1 MLFRR
6 FHEDVLRCFGFK
18 KLDGQT
24 PMGNRS
30 SHGGLN
36 ESGVSAK
43 PPVPPHQSGN
53 YVENV
58 RDRSGERLPPAN
70 HPSTMSQDLRPSQ
83 LPAKPMDRRSNL
95 SQHNIVKPPTP
106 HQNSVER
113 NNNSY
118 TTPSS
123 HAHIAMA
130 QSSQVTT
137 QSWVGDPYD
146 AKVLDLSNYPA
157 PHPASPLS
165 KHLNKLLPPN

>member
-1 MLFRR
+1 
-6 FHEDVLRCFGFK
+6 
-18 KLDGQT
+18 
-24 PMGNRS
+24 
-30 SHGGLN
+30 
-36 ESGVSAK
+36 
-43 PPVPPHQSGN
+43 
-53 YVENV
+53 
-58 RDRSGERLPPAN
+58 
-70 HPSTMSQDLRPSQ
+70 MSQDLRPSQ
-83 LPAKPMDRRSNL
+83 LPAKPMDRKSNL

-123 HAHIAMA
+123 HAHITIA

-137 QSWVGDPYD
+137 QSWGGDPYD
-146 AKVLDLSNYPA
+146 GKVLDLSNYPA